1 MDDLAFAYH
10 RKLDLKFEEA
20 DRLAALPHAARELYR
35 RLCVL
40 RLRLARDGRVPA
52 YQVLGNKAL
61 MALCEQIPNDEE
73 SLVRIRGFG
82 HVRMRAY
89 GAEFLAVIND
99 AMHPRVSLAG
109 LASIGRSEIQ
119 CDT

>member
-1 MDDLAFAYH
+1 MDELSFSYH

-20 DRLAALPHAARELYR
+20 DRLAALPYTARELYR
-35 RLCVL
+35 RLSVL
-40 RLRLARDGRVPA
+40 RWRLARDGRVPA

-61 MALCEQIPNDEE
+61 LALCEQNPSDEK

-89 GAEFLAVIND
+89 GAEFLAVIN
-99 AMHPRVSLAG
+99 AGTHPRLSRAG
-109 LASIGRSEIQ
+109 GDNIGRSEIQ